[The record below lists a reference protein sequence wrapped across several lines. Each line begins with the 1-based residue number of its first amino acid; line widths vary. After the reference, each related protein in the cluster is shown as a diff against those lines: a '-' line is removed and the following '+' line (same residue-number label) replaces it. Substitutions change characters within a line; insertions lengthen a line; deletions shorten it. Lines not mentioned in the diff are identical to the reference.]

1 MNYKN
6 IMQQAKVM
14 QEQMLA
20 LQEKLK
26 GLDVTGTSG
35 GGLVKITLTG
45 QGMVSQ
51 TQIDTSLL
59 KEEEK
64 EVLEDL
70 VSAAFRDA
78 RQKLDALT
86 SDQMSKVTGGL
97 GLPQGFGFP

>member
-1 MNYKN
+1 MDYKN
-6 IMQQAKVM
+6 IMQQAKAM

-26 GLDVTGTSG
+26 SLDVTGTSG

-51 TQIDTSLL
+51 TQIDSSLL

-78 RQKLDALT
+78 RQKLDSLT